1 MASQAPQYPVSPLEN
16 SPTSQRAGPE
26 YISVPPDE
34 ALGHRRNQQSSFREN
49 IEPGLGIQMTPPKSS
64 TIIHY
69 VQDAKTTPGL
79 APSPFMSP
87 RPPFDRTPDTLYSF
101 GSAVS
106 RRTDP
111 ITERLIA
118 HRATQISQ
126 WHIHW
131 RTPAIMVF
139 AFFLGVILA
148 LCQHFLY
155 SWLHH
160 RHIKDEDRKFKMVLY
175 GRALAYLAKVA
186 FGGCVVLV
194 FRQRIWRT
202 FRERALT
209 VMSVDQL
216 FGATEDPSLFGN
228 WEAIQN
234 APLVV
239 GIAAVIWLIPL
250 ATIIFSPGA
259 LTFGNYVE
267 SEYVLPT
274 TYLRH
279 RSQECSRSTSPH
291 FQCTILT
298 V

>member
-1 MASQAPQYPVSPLEN
+1 MASQYPHYPVSPIQD
-16 SPTSQRAGPE
+16 SPTIHISEPE
-26 YISVPPDE
+26 YASVPPNSSDE
-34 ALGHRRNQQSSFREN
+34 PIAHRNDQRSRFQEN
-49 IEPGLGIQMTPPKSS
+49 IEPGLGIQMALTKSPA
-64 TIIHY
+64 IIHY
-69 VQDAKTTPGL
+69 VEDPKTKPGL
-79 APSPFMSP
+79 SPSRYISLRHPFA
-87 RPPFDRTPDTLYSF
+87 RTPDTLYSF

-118 HRATQISQ
+118 HRATQSAQ

-139 AFFLGVILA
+139 AFFLGVVLA
-148 LCQHFLY
+148 LSQHFLY

-160 RHIKDEDRKFKMVLY
+160 RHIKDEDRKFRMVLY

-209 VMSVDQL
+209 VLSVDQL
-216 FGATEDPSLFGN
+216 FGGTEDPSMFGN
-228 WEAIQN
+228 WEVIQT
-234 APLVV
+234 APIVV
-239 GIAAVIWLIPL
+239 MIAAVIWLIPV

-259 LTFGNYVE
+259 LTFGNYLE
-267 SEYVLPT
+267 KEYVTPVAFVSML
-274 TYLRH
+274 
-279 RSQECSRSTSPH
+279 
-291 FQCTILT
+291 
-298 V
+298 